1 MEATSTAEGH
11 SVLHALQPTQRSI
24 TSFMR
29 SPVSSPGGK
38 VPSITDLSMFARAL
52 VVSCSSRVTM

>member
-29 SPVSSPGGK
+29 FPVNSSGGR
-38 VPSITDLSMFARAL
+38 VPSITERSMFARAL